1 MAEHA
6 HVVRVATYRPQPGG
20 EDDLLAA
27 LHALAGGLRGV
38 SGLFGAQVCR
48 VNEHPDLLALIS
60 RWEHEQAMQAT
71 GHPGLEEL
79 VDNVAG
85 LALEQHIEHYIT
97 L

>member
-6 HVVRVATYRPQPGG
+6 HVVRVAKYRPQPGG
-20 EDDLLAA
+20 EQDLLTA
-27 LHALAGGLRGV
+27 LHALAAGLRGV
-38 SGLFGAQVCR
+38 PGLYGAQVCR
-48 VNEHPDLLALIS
+48 VNEAPDLYAIVS

-79 VDNVAG
+79 VDTVAG
-85 LALEQHIEHYIT
+85 LALDQQIEHFIT